1 MAPPARARDPD
12 RQRARLTEICLQQIP
27 SLKRELAARNRE
39 NSVLT
44 QQVSELLD
52 ELEETTGLGR
62 ELFMASPRQQ
72 DINSVRDFTATVST
86 HYSSVSLPFV
96 CTSHCNCN
104 CHQQMQQ
111 RIEEEMTAKQQ
122 MQERFAL
129 QMEEK
134 NEDLRKLHITLA
146 KGEEEKAELR
156 SRLTD
161 LCAQQL
167 PGLKQKL
174 AEKDHMLEALQAD
187 RDEIGSRATQ
197 LITVYLPVCHKTKY
211 ALDSIKYALDSMRYS
226 L

>member
-1 MAPPARARDPD
+1 
-12 RQRARLTEICLQQIP
+12 
-27 SLKRELAARNRE
+27 
-39 NSVLT
+39 
-44 QQVSELLD
+44 
-52 ELEETTGLGR
+52 
-62 ELFMASPRQQ
+62 
-72 DINSVRDFTATVST
+72 
-86 HYSSVSLPFV
+86 
-96 CTSHCNCN
+96 
-104 CHQQMQQ
+104 MQQ

-211 ALDSIKYALDSMRYS
+211 ALDSIKYALDSMRCS
-226 L
+226 F